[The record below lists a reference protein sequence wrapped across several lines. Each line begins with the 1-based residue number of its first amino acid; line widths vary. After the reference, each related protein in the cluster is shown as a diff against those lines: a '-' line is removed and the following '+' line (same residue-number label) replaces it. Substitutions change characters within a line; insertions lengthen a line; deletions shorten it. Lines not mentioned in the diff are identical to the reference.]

1 MLMFV
6 LNDKLIKM
14 VIATNLEKKTM
25 ENQNFNP
32 YQAPT
37 SSLEMDNESDEWE
50 LLDEPNSL
58 SIGSGM
64 AWISEAWQVFKA
76 RPLLWIGLTLLYFA
90 VIFGLSALTI
100 IPIVGF
106 AFNVVVGFVSLMLMA
121 GMSYV
126 AYQIE
131 VGEHPSVGDVFVA
144 FQEKLTDFLWLWLW
158 QFLISLGLMLVVGV
172 PAFFLFFQDSQAML
186 GMMNGSTIF
195 IMSLL
200 ILLVVV
206 ILAMIA
212 WFAPTLLLFH
222 DITAGQAIKLS
233 IKGCVKNILPFLWYS
248 IILGLLVIGAMIPF
262 GLGMLVVMPL
272 TFITMYTAYRQIFI
286 TP

>member
-1 MLMFV
+1 
-6 LNDKLIKM
+6 
-14 VIATNLEKKTM
+14 M

-106 AFNVVVGFVSLMLMA
+106 AFNVVVGFVSLMLIA

-172 PAFFLFFQDSQAML
+172 PAFFLFFQESHAML
-186 GMMNGSTIF
+186 GAMDGSRI
-195 IMSLL
+195 L
-200 ILLVVV
+200 IVGLLVFLVALV
-206 ILAMIA
+206 LMMVS

-248 IILGLLVIGAMIPF
+248 IILGLLMIGAMIPF